1 MWRIKMEEE
10 FDFFEEYDFQGA
22 DAPWPNIEEDEE
34 IDLGQNELLRVLG
47 LSAASLDITSF

>member
-1 MWRIKMEEE
+1 MEEE